1 MTLPIFFGLST
12 GPELPENPDRN
23 CSVEVEVK
31 RQWARA
37 WWLRLYFRLKPSNAV
52 RCSNISTTARNFKA
66 EVRHFHFNLQFI
78 ERHSRY
84 ILGIVGFVSYF
95 SKSFVGLFQTQ
106 NWSLKANFDQT
117 KFFLS
122 HNLSMSL

>member
-12 GPELPENPDRN
+12 GPELAENPDRN

-95 SKSFVGLFQTQ
+95 SKSFVGLFQTKIGLRRQ
-106 NWSLKANFDQT
+106 ILIKPS
-117 KFFLS
+117 FFCPTTS
-122 HNLSMSL
+122 Q